1 MNAFQA
7 LLASLLDEMKTW
19 PEFAAFQHWS
29 DGEGTVVAGG
39 KQPLVPDATKEI
51 AASTDVPKEVAAAAA
66 DAAKEIE
73 AAITSAEGKG
83 EAEATKLAQVQAGSN
98 ADGKLGITE
107 LEELVKQ
114 GLYKYPSRFAHAWK
128 AVTEECMQHHL
139 DATLAARRMFDVHAV
154 YVSFPRSTGRQ
165 TDRERERERERQ
177 RERERESESESERLS
192 LVVWGALFP
201 LPSGSPTKVHT
212 CSP

>member
-1 MNAFQA
+1 MWRQLDRHMSSHVTWLTVIIKATVLCQPLTQHHTTILHTHTHTRTHTHALQATMNAFQA

-98 ADGKLGITE
+98 ADGK
-107 LEELVKQ
+107 
-114 GLYKYPSRFAHAWK
+114 
-128 AVTEECMQHHL
+128 
-139 DATLAARRMFDVHAV
+139 ARR
-154 YVSFPRSTGRQ
+154 G
-165 TDRERERERERQ
+165 
-177 RERERESESESERLS
+177 
-192 LVVWGALFP
+192 
-201 LPSGSPTKVHT
+201 
-212 CSP
+212 